1 MHEMWRLHLSYNG
14 DSGMLELPRM
24 WDDVCLEKLRQQVE
38 LAQERGHS
46 VWVWAPWS
54 PDGATWIPDV
64 GYGTIEFNVCR
75 AGFQSCFEQSK
86 FSFSFLLFSH
96 FFFWNRNAYS
106 GPLYTRNMS
115 PPFSHDRVSDPVNLK
130 RHTQMMDMS
139 TVLSHYRLRRLL
151 KL

>member
-1 MHEMWRLHLSYNG
+1 MHEMWRQNLSYNG
-14 DSGMLELPRM
+14 DSEMLEMPRM
-24 WDDVCLEKLRQQVE
+24 WDDVCLENLHQQVE

-54 PDGATWIPDV
+54 PDGTTWIPDV
-64 GYGTIEFNVCR
+64 GYGTIGFNVCP

-96 FFFWNRNAYS
+96 FFFWNRNAYL
-106 GPLYTRNMS
+106 GPPYTRNMS
-115 PPFSHDRVSDPVNLK
+115 PSCLTWQGFRSRESQK
-130 RHTQMMDMS
+130 TQMVDMS
-139 TVLSHYRLRRLL
+139 AVSSHYRLRRLL